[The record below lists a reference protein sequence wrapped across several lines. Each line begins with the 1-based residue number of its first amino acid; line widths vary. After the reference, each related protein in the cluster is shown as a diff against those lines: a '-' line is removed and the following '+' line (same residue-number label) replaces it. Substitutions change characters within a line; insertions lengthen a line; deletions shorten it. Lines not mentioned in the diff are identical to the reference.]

1 MEFSELTNT
10 ELKSILRENQVKNY
24 SKLNKKDLVKKL
36 NQLIKAQN
44 GGNSGKRNNRKN
56 GKKKYKLKQLI
67 GGGSPVEGTPGEPGE
82 PADSTPADSTPAEVE
97 RNIIKPTSGATAPPQ
112 NLKEA
117 NQILQ
122 NDKYMKLYKKNKA
135 DRIERKPLEPR
146 IAQNVFNQNAAQIE
160 GEQPQTLNNS
170 VTSENGLQVANT
182 KNDEQCKAC
191 TIL

>member
-67 GGGSPVEGTPGEPGE
+67 GGGPPEEPGTPEEIKSNGVQPAEGQTTAPNSAAKSQNIKEGTNLSKDPYIQGYEKNE
-82 PADSTPADSTPAEVE
+82 AAR
-97 RNIIKPTSGATAPPQ
+97 RN
-112 NLKEA
+112 
-117 NQILQ
+117 
-122 NDKYMKLYKKNKA
+122 KKT
-135 DRIERKPLEPR
+135 LEPR
-146 IAQNVFNQNAAQIE
+146 LAQNAINQNAAQIE
-160 GEQPQTLNNS
+160 GEQPQTSNNL

>member
-1 MEFSELTNT
+1 MEFSELTNI

-44 GGNSGKRNNRKN
+44 GGNSGKRNNRNN

-67 GGGSPVEGTPGEPGE
+67 GGGPPVEGTPGEPGE
-82 PADSTPADSTPAEVE
+82 PADSTLAEVE

-160 GEQPQTLNNS
+160 GEQTQTPNNS

>member
-1 MEFSELTNT
+1 MEFSELTNI

-67 GGGSPVEGTPGEPGE
+67 GGGPPGEPG
-82 PADSTPADSTPAEVE
+82 TPADSTPNGVQPAVVQ
-97 RNIIKPTSGATAPPQ
+97 RNNNIESSSSASATATAPPQ
-112 NLKEA
+112 NLKKG

-122 NDKYMKLYKKNKA
+122 NDEYMELNRKNNAAK
-135 DRIERKPLEPR
+135 
-146 IAQNVFNQNAAQIE
+146 NAAQIE
-160 GEQPQTLNNS
+160 EEQSQTSNNL
-170 VTSENGLQVANT
+170 VTSENGNQAANT
-182 KNDEQCKAC
+182 KNDEKCKAC